1 MDRSL
6 FKRAVVD
13 NEEPTPGYIYREM
26 AQWTFKD
33 YNTQMKFIDALF
45 DKLKS
50 NTGVHALYKVLRI
63 IKTMCETGH
72 SDFQRELK
80 KNSRTEILKTFAN
93 YRGKPDLKYG
103 DSLNEKVRQ
112 SAREAIEAIFTHR
125 KEGQQIEMGYGNNG
139 NGNGNT
145 TMGQSSFTTGYA
157 VKGETGERPMGM
169 YGGNIAPM
177 PMTNKWA
184 EHMAKQMMDANTSKA
199 RRVLSSL
206 SEKAKS
212 GFGLLY
218 NTEPNMRYRS
228 AKDQLYENALRL
240 STTGP
245 SVVTSSQV
253 DAGGFQPVELSTNV
267 PFPLSKESGSGDFKF
282 VEEFQK
288 NEEKPTPCET
298 NEGNSSSSFL
308 PLQQQLTPFQA
319 TVQRLCQMKGTP
331 QRVELH
337 TFVEECRRIG
347 MEMMQG
353 RGTYGEKGESE
364 ECWEELAEALDSQ
377 LAQKHP
383 WQRRL
388 NALVALEALLQPHV
402 DDAETAATMR
412 KGVMCYFLENPEDVQ
427 RNVFVVQATL
437 RERAQ
442 RVLGLLG
449 LPGTEVSGGA
459 VVAPNTAGAST
470 LSPLTEAQQFK
481 SEGSTTQSFL
491 WSAPVSTVKTTA
503 AESEVAGSA
512 MANMSGMSVRVGHR
526 GAKDKTTLR
535 KRAPM
540 SLHEESQKSTDK
552 NYLGGSSRAGNMGKE
567 ASSFGFLTTSPVMSS
582 NGNGHKTAGAGNTLD
597 DLFGEPA
604 TDKTT
609 TDFEFYTTKPPPLSH
624 AFTETGTVDTQNSNA
639 TAFDFLMKDQPR
651 DAAQF
656 TSPPEQ
662 KQQHEPS
669 FPFIAKQEAPAA
681 HRTSASAER
690 PLSPLFGATS
700 ASRESGM
707 VQRERGGIVS
717 PNDFSVPS
725 LPLSSADNNSL
736 PAMLLE
742 TQQQLQALMS
752 NMQGSSNPERIA
764 QLQLLLAQQQQL
776 MALYSQQQQQEQQG
790 PWIASSSDPAFSF
803 NVDSA
808 PLHSHFAMGVGP
820 SSTSLS
826 NIKSNT
832 FAKIQ
837 EEMMAKLATSGLE

>member
-13 NEEPTPGYIYREM
+13 SEEPTPGYIYREM

-45 DKLKS
+45 DKLKP

-80 KNSRTEILKTFAN
+80 KNSRTETLKTFAN

-112 SAREAIEAIFTHR
+112 SAREAIEAIFTNR

-139 NGNGNT
+139 NGKGST
-145 TMGQSSFTTGYA
+145 TTGQSSFTTGYA
-157 VKGETGERPMGM
+157 VTRGMVERPMGM

-184 EHMAKQMMDANTSKA
+184 EHMAKQMMDANTSKT

-218 NTEPNMRYRS
+218 NTEPNMMYKS

-240 STTGP
+240 STTGA
-245 SVVTSSQV
+245 SVVSSSEV
-253 DAGGFQPVELSTNV
+253 DAGGFQPVELGTNV
-267 PFPLSKESGSGDFKF
+267 PFPLSRGSGSGDFKF
-282 VEEFQK
+282 VENVQK
-288 NEEKPTPCET
+288 DEEKPTSSEK
-298 NEGNSSSSFL
+298 NEGNSHSQFL
-308 PLQQQLTPFQA
+308 LPQQQLTPFQA
-319 TVQRLCQMKGTP
+319 TVQRLCQMKSTP

-337 TFVEECRRIG
+337 AFVEECRRIG
-347 MEMMQG
+347 TEMIQG
-353 RGTYGEKGESE
+353 RGAYEEKGELE

-412 KGVMCYFLENPEDVQ
+412 QGVLRYFLENPEDVQ

-442 RVLGLLG
+442 RVLGILG
-449 LPGTEVSGGA
+449 LPGTDVSGGA
-459 VVAPNTAGAST
+459 FVAPSTGGAST
-470 LSPLTEAQQFK
+470 LLPFTEAQQFK

-526 GAKDKTTLR
+526 SAKDKTKLR

-540 SLHEESQKSTDK
+540 SLHEESQKSTDE
-552 NYLGGSSRAGNMGKE
+552 NSFVDNSHTGNMGKE
-567 ASSFGFLTTSPVMSS
+567 ASSFGFLKASPVMSS
-582 NGNGHKTAGAGNTLD
+582 NGNGHKTAGAGNALD
-597 DLFGEPA
+597 DLFGGPA
-604 TDKTT
+604 TDKSTT
-609 TDFEFYTTKPPPLSH
+609 ALEFYRTKTPPLSH
-624 AFTETGTVDTQNSNA
+624 AFTDTGTVNTQNSNA
-639 TAFDFLMKDQPR
+639 TAFDFLMEDRPR

-656 TSPPEQ
+656 TSPPI
-662 KQQHEPS
+662 QQQQREPS
-669 FPFIAKQEAPAA
+669 FPFLAKQDAPTA
-681 HRTSASAER
+681 HTNSTSAER

-700 ASRESGM
+700 TAGESGM
-707 VQRERGGIVS
+707 VQSERGGIVL
-717 PNDFSVPS
+717 PNDFSALS

-742 TQQQLQALMS
+742 TQQQLQAFMS
-752 NMQGSSNPERIA
+752 NMQNNPNPERLS

-776 MALYSQQQQQEQQG
+776 MALYSQQQQQEQHG
-790 PWIASSSDPAFSF
+790 PWIASSSDPACSF
-803 NVDSA
+803 NMDST
-808 PLHSHFAMGVGP
+808 PLHTHFAMGMSP
-820 SSTSLS
+820 SSASLS
-826 NIKSNT
+826 TIKPNT

-837 EEMMAKLATSGLE
+837 EEMMAKLAATGLQ